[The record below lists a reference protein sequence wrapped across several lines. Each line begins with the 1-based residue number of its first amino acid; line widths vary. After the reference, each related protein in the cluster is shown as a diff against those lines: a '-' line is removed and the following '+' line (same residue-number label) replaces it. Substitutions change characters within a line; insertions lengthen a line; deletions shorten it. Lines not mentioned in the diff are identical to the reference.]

1 MSERINLLNKYLKD
15 KFGERTL
22 KICVDGGF
30 TCPNRDGKCGVKG
43 CIFCSERG
51 SGDRLKRIGIKEQVE
66 EMLEYKK
73 EATKVFSFFVCKNV
87 QVKYQFIKTC
97 TKKEC
102 LNVLK
107 LKIKILYGSI
117 QIR

>member
-1 MSERINLLNKYLKD
+1 
-15 KFGERTL
+15 
-22 KICVDGGF
+22 
-30 TCPNRDGKCGVKG
+30 
-43 CIFCSERG
+43 
-51 SGDRLKRIGIKEQVE
+51 
-66 EMLEYKK
+66 MLEYKK
-73 EATKVFSFFVCKNV
+73 EDTKVFSFFVCKNV